1 MVWFPKGKDETNAN
15 GNEVNITVEEF
26 SSITF
31 ELRSASSSQIL
42 SSTGPLIARFSTTM
56 DDLCCQRAKRGLEF
70 TMLRESFES
79 DTQVADQV
87 ESRELYLSWML
98 RGRLPQ
104 AANGSRRKQ
113 RYPPYWFNDVRDLAP
128 SKAIKRCLIG
138 MKPDATWSFI
148 SCMDWIPVASER
160 GAHLRDPDNIPY
172 ILSRV
177 FELNKVYQEADGVTL
192 INRDLGIPNIHI
204 YTNVVKPVLQPIY
217 KVEFETS
224 YSKLTFVEKL
234 DEADIWIV
242 EINGQYYGRLVHELE
257 FHDASEPLLRVAFAQ
272 ILPLFRLLLQLQG
285 TLEIYV
291 GPHNLTELGSLEN
304 APGLKVPGNIW
315 YSFSREG
322 CFICD
327 EAARDTVEPKDFGEL
342 VPHEQKILPLGRDA
356 VDILSHHFSSLVR
369 FLRKGAPDRNSP
381 NLESNEI
388 SGHSSLS
395 V

>member
-1 MVWFPKGKDETNAN
+1 
-15 GNEVNITVEEF
+15 
-26 SSITF
+26 
-31 ELRSASSSQIL
+31 
-42 SSTGPLIARFSTTM
+42 M

-113 RYPPYWFNDVRDLAP
+113 RYPPYWFDDVRDLAP

-160 GAHLRDPDNIPY
+160 GALLRDPDNIPY

-177 FELNKVYQEADGVTL
+177 FELNRVYQEACGVTL
-192 INRDLGIPNIHI
+192 VQRDLGIPNIHVYI
-204 YTNVVKPVLQPIY
+204 DVVKPDLQPIY

-224 YSKLTFVEKL
+224 YSKLTFVENL
-234 DEADIWIV
+234 DQADIWIV
-242 EINGQYYGRLVHELE
+242 EINGQYHGRIVHELE
-257 FHDASEPLLRVAFAQ
+257 FQDSSEPLLRVAFAQ
-272 ILPLFRLLLQLQG
+272 VLPLFRLMLQMRG

-291 GPHNLTELGSLEN
+291 GSHNLTELESLEN
-304 APGLKVPGNIW
+304 GPGLKVPGNIW
-315 YSFSREG
+315 YSFSEEG
-322 CFICD
+322 CFICE
-327 EAARDTVEPKDFGEL
+327 EAVPADTIEKVDFGEL
-342 VPHEQKILPLGRDA
+342 VPQEQIILPLGRDG
-356 VDILSHHFSSLVR
+356 VDILSRHFT
-369 FLRKGAPDRNSP
+369 
-381 NLESNEI
+381 
-388 SGHSSLS
+388 SLS
-395 V
+395 